1 LSWRGIVLQIAY
13 RLRRHFWGGWSMGR
27 WLGMLLLL
35 AVAGVLIGS
44 RMANWPLAAALG
56 ALFLAYAGILVWARR
71 RRYICF
77 VPSEALPDGPPPPAG
92 LDMAGLIPIR
102 AGGWFTVEGKRQYYV
117 DLDAD
122 YQIVPS
128 REHIVLAR
136 VYPSRFLL
144 LGRWPERD
152 IGWWYIFFEPAT
164 IRQVQVGHLH
174 FGARPRLAV
183 QLTYALLRGPD
194 VKGIETIYLTFDSMA
209 ALHQVWADLAIDTP
223 PGIELYR
230 LAERGRNPVD

>member
-1 LSWRGIVLQIAY
+1 LSWRGIVLQLAY

-27 WLGMLLLL
+27 WLGVLLLL

-44 RMANWPLAAALG
+44 RMADWPLAAALG
-56 ALFLAYAGILVWARR
+56 ASFLAYAGILVWARR
-71 RRYICF
+71 RRYIYF

-122 YQIVPS
+122 YQTVPS
-128 REHIVLAR
+128 REHIIMAR

-152 IGWWYIFFEPAT
+152 IGWCYIFFEPAT
-164 IRQVQVGHLH
+164 VQQVQVGYLH

-183 QLTYALLRGPD
+183 QLTYVPD
-194 VKGIETIYLTFDSMA
+194 VKTQETIQMTFDTPA
-209 ALHQVWADLAIDTP
+209 ALRQVWADLMVDAP
-223 PGIELYR
+223 PYTGFYHLS
-230 LAERGRNPVD
+230 ERSESPEGDL